1 MRMRSFTS
9 DLKIG
14 FAALMVTFAVAL
26 VMIYITYEK
35 YSLSRTFLGEAQR
48 MTAALP
54 VLAVTEGQVAQWTD
68 ELRKNEVFSGEMDSH
83 LVEQINNI
91 RLGKYTADELNEH
104 LVGCQRFC
112 GQLLNKIF
120 VANMTEVAK
129 LPHEVVFFD
138 LDRDQV
144 TPRYQKELKEFA
156 KTNNNQTMYLMGR
169 ASFIGGKGYNK
180 ELSGRRVR
188 QVEKILRSCGLSEHQ
203 IKASWLGY
211 DAPQLTSEIA
221 ASYQIDPKEY
231 KGDLFSLNQSVVLF
245 TNTPGQYFP
254 GVVNTMEKALE
265 EKGGA
270 KLPDSTDSQKPQTI
284 SQLPQKSQKGM

>member
-1 MRMRSFTS
+1 MRSFTS

-35 YSLSRTFLGEAQR
+35 YSLSRTFLGEAQK
-48 MTAALP
+48 MSATLP
-54 VLAVTEGQVAQWTD
+54 VLAVTEGQVAEWTE
-68 ELRKNEVFSGEMDSH
+68 ELRKNEVFKGEMEAH

-91 RLGKYTADELNEH
+91 RLGKYSADELNEH
-104 LVGCQRFC
+104 LVSCQRFC
-112 GQLLNKIF
+112 GQLLHKIF
-120 VANMTEVAK
+120 VANMIEVAK

-144 TPRYQKELKEFA
+144 IPRYQKGLKEFA
-156 KTNNNQTMYLMGR
+156 KKNNNQTLYLMGR

-188 QVEKILRSCGLSEHQ
+188 QVEKILRSCGLSAHQ

-211 DAPQLTSEIA
+211 EAPQLTTEIA
-221 ASYQIDPKEY
+221 NSYQINPKEY

-245 TNTPGQYFP
+245 TNTPGDYFP

-265 EKGGA
+265 EKKG
-270 KLPDSTDSQKPQTI
+270 STTPGKNEKPQTV
-284 SQLPQKSQKGM
+284 SQLSQTSQKKL

>member
-1 MRMRSFTS
+1 MRKFTS

-26 VMIYITYEK
+26 VMIYVTYEK
-35 YSLSRTFLGEAQR
+35 YSLSRTFIGEAQK
-48 MTAALP
+48 MSATLP

-68 ELRKNEVFSGEMDSH
+68 ELRKNEVFEGEMDSH

-104 LVGCQRFC
+104 LVSCQRFC

-120 VANMTEVAK
+120 VANMTEVAR

-144 TPRYQKELKEFA
+144 TSRYRKELTEFA
-156 KTNNNQTMYLMGR
+156 KKNNNQTLYLMGR
-169 ASFIGGKGYNK
+169 ASFIGGNEYNK
-180 ELSGRRVR
+180 DLSGRRVR

-211 DAPQLTSEIA
+211 EAPQLTVEIA
-221 ASYQIDPKEY
+221 TSYQIDPKEY
-231 KGDLFSLNQSVVLF
+231 KSDLFSLNQSVVLF
-245 TNTPGQYFP
+245 TSAPGQYFP

-265 EKGGA
+265 EKKGSTS
-270 KLPDSTDSQKPQTI
+270 PDKNHNEKPQTV
-284 SQLPQKSQKGM
+284 SQLPQKSQKKM

>member
-1 MRMRSFTS
+1 MRSFSS

-26 VMIYITYEK
+26 VMIYLTYEK
-35 YSLSRTFLGEAQR
+35 YSLSRTFLGEAQK
-48 MTAALP
+48 MSAALP
-54 VLAVTEGQVAQWTD
+54 VLAVTEGQVAQWTE
-68 ELRKNEVFSGEMDSH
+68 ELRKNEVFKGEMESH

-91 RLGKYTADELNEH
+91 RLGKYSADELNEH
-104 LVGCQRFC
+104 LVSCQRFC

-120 VANMTEVAK
+120 IANMTEVAK

-156 KTNNNQTMYLMGR
+156 RKNNNQTLYLMGR
-169 ASFIGGKGYNK
+169 ASYIGGSGYNK

-188 QVEKILRSCGLSEHQ
+188 QVEKILHSCGLSEHQ

-211 DAPQLTSEIA
+211 EAPQLTTEIA
-221 ASYQIDPKEY
+221 NSYRIDPKEY

-245 TNTPGQYFP
+245 TNTPGDYFP
-254 GVVNTMEKALE
+254 GVVNTIEKAIE
-265 EKGGA
+265 EK
-270 KLPDSTDSQKPQTI
+270 KESTTPDKTEKPRTV
-284 SQLPQKSQKGM
+284 SQLSQKSQKRM

>member
-1 MRMRSFTS
+1 MRSFTS

-14 FAALMVTFAVAL
+14 FAALVVTFAVAL
-26 VMIYITYEK
+26 VMIYVTYER
-35 YSLSRTFLGEAQR
+35 YSLSRTFLGEAQK
-48 MTAALP
+48 MSATLP

-68 ELRKNEVFSGEMDSH
+68 ELRKNEVFKGEMDAH

-104 LVGCQRFC
+104 LVSCQRFC

-120 VANMTEVAK
+120 VANMAEVAK

-138 LDRDQV
+138 LDRDHV
-144 TPRYQKELKEFA
+144 IPRYQKELTEFA
-156 KTNNNQTMYLMGR
+156 KKNNNQTLYLMGR

-203 IKASWLGY
+203 LKASWLGY
-211 DAPQLTSEIA
+211 EAPQLTMKIA
-221 ASYQIDPKEY
+221 NSYEIDPKEY
-231 KGDLFSLNQSVVLF
+231 KSDLFSLNQSVVLF
-245 TNTPGQYFP
+245 TSTPGQYFP

-265 EKGGA
+265 EKKGSA
-270 KLPDSTDSQKPQTI
+270 SPDNNHKEKPQTV
-284 SQLPQKSQKGM
+284 SQLPQTSRKKM

>member
-1 MRMRSFTS
+1 MRTFTS

-14 FAALMVTFAVAL
+14 FAALLITFAVAI
-26 VMIYITYEK
+26 VMIYVTYEK
-35 YSLSRTFLGEAQR
+35 YSLSRTFLGEAQK
-48 MTAALP
+48 MSATLP
-54 VLAVTEGQVAQWTD
+54 VLAVTEGQVAQWTE
-68 ELRKNEVFSGEMDSH
+68 ELRKNEMFEGEMEAH

-104 LVGCQRFC
+104 LVSCQRFC

-129 LPHEVVFFD
+129 LPHEVVFFG

-144 TPRYQKELKEFA
+144 IPRYQKGLKEFA
-156 KTNNNQTMYLMGR
+156 KKNSNQTLYLMGR

-188 QVEKILRSCGLSEHQ
+188 QVEKILLGCGLSEHQ

-211 DAPQLTSEIA
+211 EAPQLTTDVA
-221 ASYQIDPKEY
+221 NSYGIDPEEY
-231 KGDLFSLNQSVVLF
+231 RGDLFSLNQSVVLF
-245 TNTPGQYFP
+245 TNRPGDYFP

-265 EKGGA
+265 EKER
-270 KLPDSTDSQKPQTI
+270 STTPGKNEKPQTV
-284 SQLPQKSQKGM
+284 SQLSRTGQKKL